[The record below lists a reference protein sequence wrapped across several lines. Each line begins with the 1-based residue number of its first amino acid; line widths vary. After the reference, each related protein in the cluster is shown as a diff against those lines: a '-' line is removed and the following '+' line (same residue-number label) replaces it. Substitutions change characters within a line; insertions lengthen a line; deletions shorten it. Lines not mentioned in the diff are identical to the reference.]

1 MTDGATEKV
10 KRSQLLDSGLNTKA
24 YKLGNPF
31 VVKLKYDGEVYS
43 DVDELFRRQ
52 TSKKSF

>member
-1 MTDGATEKV
+1 MTEKAR
-10 KRSQLLDSGLNTKA
+10 KGQLLDSGLSAKI

-31 VVKLKYDGEVYS
+31 VVKLKHDGEGYS
-43 DVDELFRRQ
+43 DIVELFRRQ

>member
-1 MTDGATEKV
+1 MTDGMTKEARKI
-10 KRSQLLDSGLNTKA
+10 QLLDSGLSAKI

-31 VVKLKYDGEVYS
+31 VVKLKHDGEDYS
-43 DVDELFRRQ
+43 DIVELFRRQ

>member
-1 MTDGATEKV
+1 MTEKGNL
-10 KRSQLLDSGLNTKA
+10 SQLLDSGLSTKI